1 MNILEIRKNFPILN
15 KKIKEHSL
23 VYLDNAATTQK
34 PLQVIN
40 ALSSYYCDYN
50 AAIHRGVH
58 YLSNVATAAYENA
71 RENVR
76 AFINAKHQEEIVF
89 VRGTTEAINLV
100 AATFGRANL
109 KAGDEVLISTMEH
122 HSNIVPWQMI
132 VEQTGATLKVIAI
145 DDNGDIDLD
154 DYARQLNTH
163 TKIVA
168 VTHVSNVLG
177 TINPV
182 KKMIKMAHDIGVPVL
197 IDGAQAIAR
206 MPVDVQDLD
215 CDFYAFSGHKIYSPM
230 GIGVLYGK
238 KELLQKMPPYHGGGG
253 MIRTVTFA
261 KTEYADLPAK
271 FEAGTQNV
279 AGAIGLN
286 AAINYLKTIGMSNIF
301 QHELQLLN
309 YAQEKLSAVVQLK
322 IIGNSLTKTGVIS
335 FVLDNIHPHDVAT
348 ILDTDGIAV
357 RAGHHCAM
365 PLMERYQVPATT
377 RVSFGL
383 YNTIEEIDVLL
394 QGLDKVLKVFA

>member
-132 VEQTGATLKVIAI
+132 VEQTGATLKVISI

-286 AAINYLKTIGMSNIF
+286 AAINYLKTIGMSNVF

-309 YAQEKLSAVVQLK
+309 YAQEKLSAVAQLK